1 MFNSEGILGLMGQTT
16 NRTTPTLNYVRCHP
30 ILHKDYYRL
39 EIHFTKTLNSPT
51 CLMRCSY
58 SMCKQNSH
66 IMLAVT
72 VHAFSQIL
80 VLKENSAYNEMGGET
95 TPRFRII
102 HIHPFARIV
111 CIDIPMQNKVRLITT
126 SVVLDPFLLSK

>member
-1 MFNSEGILGLMGQTT
+1 MWKYTENSIVFSLKEFCLQELICLYKFKNKKDFLKIIFIKNKTIEVSFTFFLFNSEGILGSMGQTT

-39 EIHFTKTLNSPT
+39 NT
-51 CLMRCSY
+51 CFMRCRH

-72 VHAFSQIL
+72 VHDFQSDIG
-80 VLKENSAYNEMGGET
+80 LK
-95 TPRFRII
+95 R
-102 HIHPFARIV
+102 
-111 CIDIPMQNKVRLITT
+111 K
-126 SVVLDPFLLSK
+126 